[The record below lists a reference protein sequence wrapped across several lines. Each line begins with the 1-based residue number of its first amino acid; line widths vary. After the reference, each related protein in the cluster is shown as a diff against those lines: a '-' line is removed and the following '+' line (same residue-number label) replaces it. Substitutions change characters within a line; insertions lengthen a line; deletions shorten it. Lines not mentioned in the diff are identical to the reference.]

1 MGYSKKI
8 EQLTNQHDALDAE
21 TKDLQQLRDNG
32 EQLARDVD
40 EKRILLEGIN
50 KKIDSLSDKE
60 AEADK
65 VIHDIRSK
73 IDLYSRLDDF
83 VDYGMYEMP
92 QYLYETSERYALEI
106 RK

>member
-1 MGYSKKI
+1 MR
-8 EQLTNQHDALDAE
+8 LDAE

-73 IDLYSRLDDF
+73 IDLYSRLDDLLI
-83 VDYGMYEMP
+83 MACTKCHM
-92 QYLYETSERYALEI
+92 
-106 RK
+106 